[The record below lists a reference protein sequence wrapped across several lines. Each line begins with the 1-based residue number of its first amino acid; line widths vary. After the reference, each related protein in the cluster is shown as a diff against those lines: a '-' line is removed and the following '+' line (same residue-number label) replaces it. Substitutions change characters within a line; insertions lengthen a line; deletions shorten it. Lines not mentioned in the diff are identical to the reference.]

1 MLGGAHWCPAA
12 LILFL
17 DLLVGVLEAASA
29 LGGPHLG
36 SKMRMRGSP
45 LGRLWRQSP
54 LMGEGVASWP
64 LSQEYLENHLLHFT
78 APPPP
83 PPHLEIQQITLH
95 RLSLHTSSPQLTLPP
110 SGPQPPRSAPFPP
123 PLSPWPAFP
132 QVFSKRYLISVK
144 AGLPSMQYALTLFVL
159 VGKAEGSSRDSG

>member
-64 LSQEYLENHLLHFT
+64 LSQENLENHLLHFT
-78 APPPP
+78 APPH
-83 PPHLEIQQITLH
+83 PHIWKFSKSPCTDCPCTLLL
-95 RLSLHTSSPQLTLPP
+95 LSSLYLPQAPSLPGLLP
-110 SGPQPPRSAPFPP
+110 FLLPSAPGC
-123 PLSPWPAFP
+123 LSPS
-132 QVFSKRYLISVK
+132 VF
-144 AGLPSMQYALTLFVL
+144 
-159 VGKAEGSSRDSG
+159 

>member
-64 LSQEYLENHLLHFT
+64 LSQENLENHLLHFT
-78 APPPP
+78 APPPTSGNSANHPAQIVPAHFFSSAHFTSLRP
-83 PPHLEIQQITLH
+83 PASQVCS
-95 RLSLHTSSPQLTLPP
+95 LSSSPQ
-110 SGPQPPRSAPFPP
+110 
-123 PLSPWPAFP
+123 PLAAFP

>member
-1 MLGGAHWCPAA
+1 M
-12 LILFL
+12 
-17 DLLVGVLEAASA
+17 GVLEAASA
-29 LGGPHLG
+29 LGRPHLG
-36 SKMRMRGSP
+36 SKVRMRRAA

-54 LMGEGVASWP
+54 LMGEGVASWR
-64 LSQEYLENHLLHFT
+64 LSQENLESHLLHFT
-78 APPPP
+78 APHPTPTP
-83 PPHLEIQQITLH
+83 THLEFQQITLQ
-95 RLSLHTSSPQLTLPP
+95 RLSLQTSPHLTLPP
-110 SGPQPPRSAPFPP
+110 SGPQPPRPAPFPP